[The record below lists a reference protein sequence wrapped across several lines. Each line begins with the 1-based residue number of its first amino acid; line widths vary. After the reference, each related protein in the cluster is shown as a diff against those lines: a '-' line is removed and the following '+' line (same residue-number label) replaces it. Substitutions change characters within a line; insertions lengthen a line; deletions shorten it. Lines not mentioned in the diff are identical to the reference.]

1 MVGLSLLEFVM
12 SLKQHGRGGGTGET
26 GEESAALCVRGEGAA
41 SDCLQAVDFRCYFI
55 TYTVT

>member
-26 GEESAALCVRGEGAA
+26 GEESAALCVRGDGAA
-41 SDCLQAVDFRCYFI
+41 SNRLQIADFRCYL
-55 TYTVT
+55 